1 MLDHAW
7 TIVVLCSNCTLY
19 CNSCF
24 FLSTNLVIMYNT
36 CPHIFVLF
44 TCTCSSWG
52 CQLLQNSDGKY
63 YICLY
68 QVSMIC
74 FPVCHFPCR
83 TILEDGVRHVLH
95 EHIPEG
101 FSWTLHILL
110 TLVLCG
116 SALGTSLLTSDL
128 GTVSSLL
135 HSSHVLNQKRK
146 KNKENQIK
154 TKSLNPQRTNL
165 AFSVYLFIY
174 LVHCQNL

>member
-1 MLDHAW
+1 MPSCLCAIYMHMFFMRMSMLE
-7 TIVVLCSNCTLY
+7 
-19 CNSCF
+19 
-24 FLSTNLVIMYNT
+24 NT
-36 CPHIFVLF
+36 
-44 TCTCSSWG
+44 
-52 CQLLQNSDGKY
+52 DGKY
-63 YICLY
+63 YICLS

-83 TILEDGVRHVLH
+83 TILEDGIRHVLH

-135 HSSHVLNQKRK
+135 HSSHVLNPK
-146 KNKENQIK
+146 KKIEKKEKEKKEALIFK
-154 TKSLNPQRTNL
+154 GPSWG
-165 AFSVYLFIY
+165 SVCIYLFST
-174 LVHCQNL
+174 LS